1 MEYIK
6 ECGKYKLFFKTFW
19 LAVNRPIS
27 AFNLFAFLLY
37 VTLTLITVT
46 YTLEST
52 LILFFDMRLNLLIL
66 AIALFVVGA
75 IVNVGM
81 YFYVD
86 WFHKKGIYKY
96 IEYDEKKFEG
106 TFLKDLI
113 SVL

>member
-1 MEYIK
+1 M
-6 ECGKYKLFFKTFW
+6 
-19 LAVNRPIS
+19 
-27 AFNLFAFLLY
+27 
-37 VTLTLITVT
+37 
-46 YTLEST
+46 
-52 LILFFDMRLNLLIL
+52 

-86 WFHKKGIYKY
+86 WFHKKEIYKY

>member
-1 MEYIK
+1 M
-6 ECGKYKLFFKTFW
+6 
-19 LAVNRPIS
+19 
-27 AFNLFAFLLY
+27 
-37 VTLTLITVT
+37 
-46 YTLEST
+46 
-52 LILFFDMRLNLLIL
+52 